1 MRRSKPPAPV
11 SKGAVS
17 RVTGMMSEITVASNQ
32 QSQGI
37 EQIGQAIAQMD
48 GVTQQNAALVEEAS
62 ASAVAGFKLNSD
74 RLTHV
79 ETASTLVHSQT
90 NVLEMAVFERFDVVR
105 DTRECIGLT
114 PSKRLTAI

>member
-1 MRRSKPPAPV
+1 
-11 SKGAVS
+11 
-17 RVTGMMSEITVASNQ
+17 
-32 QSQGI
+32 
-37 EQIGQAIAQMD
+37 MD
-48 GVTQQNAALVEEAS
+48 GVTQQNAALVEEAAAAAQALQDQA
-62 ASAVAGFKLNSD
+62 ASLNQAVAGFKLNSD